1 LATPAFGYGGVVVE
15 ATGDLAVVEQFLNT
29 LDERTF
35 SWHGKKHVPSDQLTS
50 VGALAGWLGERGLP
64 AEGLETTDL
73 DAAVALRAALR
84 SALIDGDAEATQAFD
99 GFPLR
104 LSTEDGRLRIT
115 ATSGR
120 LALDTI
126 VETVAANVAGGTWRR
141 LKLCSSPDCRW
152 AFYDTSRSG
161 GGRWCFMEVCGNRNK
176 TRAYRLR
183 HAES

>member
-1 LATPAFGYGGVVVE
+1 LATPAFSYGGVVVE
-15 ATGDLAVVEQFLNT
+15 ATGDLVVVEQFLNT
-29 LDERTF
+29 LDERSF
-35 SWHGKKHVPSDQLTS
+35 SWHGKKHVPSDQLSSAEALSDWFEEHGLATD
-50 VGALAGWLGERGLP
+50 GA
-64 AEGLETTDL
+64 DL
-73 DAAVALRAALR
+73 DAAVGLRTALR
-84 SALIDGDAEATQAFD
+84 SALLDGDAEATQAFA

-104 LSTEDGRLRIT
+104 LTTEDGRLRIA

-120 LALDTI
+120 AALDTI

-152 AFYDTSRSG
+152 AFYDTSRSS
-161 GGRWCFMEVCGNRNK
+161 GGRWCFMEVCGNRHK